1 MNAITSRF
9 PQSDNQADS
18 RAGRVILVGAGPG
31 APDLITKRGADA
43 LAQAD
48 VVFADGLVTEDFKAL
63 VPETAEWIDAAKRVG
78 GKTMAQAD
86 TIDAMIAAAHTGKTV
101 VRLKG
106 GDIGLFAR
114 GGEEINALQNAG
126 VSVELIPGV
135 TAASAAASSAV
146 FSLTH
151 RDITSAVTF
160 VTGHNVR
167 EELPDL
173 SFTQGGAQTIVV
185 YMGIGTAQDL
195 VSALTE
201 KGYKPST
208 PVAVVENASLPEE
221 RVLYGTLRT
230 LTHVLT
236 SQSVASP
243 ALIVVG
249 YVVSTSRG
257 WWRNDSVTI
266 TEKVQANVHFAH
278 G

>member
-1 MNAITSRF
+1 MNAISDRF
-9 PQSDNQADS
+9 P
-18 RAGRVILVGAGPG
+18 RAEATASQGKVILVGAGPG
-31 APDLITKRGADA
+31 APDLLTQRAVRVLENADI
-43 LAQAD
+43 
-48 VVFADGLVTEDFKAL
+48 VFADGLVNDDLQSLLRDGAIW
-63 VPETAEWIDAAKRVG
+63 VDAAKRVG
-78 GKTMAQAD
+78 GKTKSQQD
-86 TIDAMIAAAHTGKTV
+86 TIDEMIGAAQAGKSV

-106 GDIGLFAR
+106 GDISLFAR
-114 GGEEINALQNAG
+114 GGEEISGLQRAG
-126 VSVELIPGV
+126 IEVELIPGV
-135 TAASAAASSAV
+135 TAASAAAASAA

-173 SFTQGGAQTIVV
+173 SPVDGGSQTVVV
-185 YMGIGTAQDL
+185 YMGIGTASDL

-208 PVAVVENASLPEE
+208 PVAVVERASLPEE

-230 LTHVLT
+230 LPHVLT
-236 SQSVASP
+236 SQSVESP

-249 YVVSTSRG
+249 NVVSTSRG
-257 WWRNDSVTI
+257 WWR
-266 TEKVQANVHFAH
+266 TEALAPVAQTAHDAHLAH